1 MNISLHAKFKQKS
14 NEDSPFQ
21 VEFACF
27 VKSLFVILVHL
38 QWLVDLRRRMS
49 FIFNILLIYSR
60 THVIRILRG
69 PRNLFEL
76 HDYSNYRSFH
86 T

>member
-1 MNISLHAKFKQKS
+1 MT
-14 NEDSPFQ
+14 
-21 VEFACF
+21 
-27 VKSLFVILVHL
+27 ILYL
-38 QWLVDLRRRMS
+38 ELSTIPD
-49 FIFNILLIYSR
+49 IFYKKCTCIYIYNR

-69 PRNLFEL
+69 PGNLFEL